1 MKWKKMGGV
10 NYFIK
15 IPRKLER
22 STDEKFQKAMN
33 NFKNN
38 DRNSTKTAQK
48 QQKSSEITRSC
59 QIELIAAYP

>member
-1 MKWKKMGGV
+1 MGGV

-22 STDEKFQKAMN
+22 STDEKFQKTMN

-38 DRNSTKTAQK
+38 DRNSTETAQK
-48 QQKSSEITRSC
+48 QRKNSAKVAKSHAHAK
-59 QIELIAAYP
+59 LN

>member
-1 MKWKKMGGV
+1 MGGV

-22 STDEKFQKAMN
+22 NTDEKFQKAMN